1 MSSKESNYYTFHITS
16 EQRDALVS
24 HEHDLEGHKQ
34 ILQPIRN
41 AFDEYGFV
49 LVRNLL
55 DESLQKRICKAS
67 ESLMN
72 NTDKGKLFTSLEF
85 GPVFNTEETSF
96 REVAIKSAIPAL
108 VARVLLLD
116 TDDDTDTT
124 TLRLL
129 KDAFMAKGKE
139 EKHCG
144 WHVDDQVFWPTDA
157 NSSGVNVWIALNDM
171 PKKYGGGLAIS
182 PRSHR
187 AKWREEGYE
196 AIGSTPLLTP
206 DGVTPEWLMKTFG
219 RTCDIENLNKEVN
232 DIIEASKLELDY
244 EAGDCL
250 FCKRWLYH
258 RSVPVNALGQ
268 EYYTDDTTLSRYTIR
283 YERGNA
289 RLLKGISLEPSV
301 LMNTDNSGKT
311 LDTIC
316 ESDGPHYPQ
325 CWPPLDYGVQE
336 SKMDDMTKNILPL
349 AQVKKTQ
356 LVKEM
361 MAQAV
366 KAKTDAYSS

>member
-1 MSSKESNYYTFHITS
+1 MSSKKSNYYTFHITS

-24 HEHDLEGHKQ
+24 YEHDLEGHKQ
-34 ILQPIRN
+34 ILQPIREC
-41 AFDEYGFV
+41 FDEYGFV

-55 DESLQKRICKAS
+55 DESLQQRICKAS

-85 GPVFNTEETSF
+85 GPVFNTEDISF

-108 VARVLLLD
+108 VARVLLD
-116 TDDDTDTT
+116 TDDDKDTT

-157 NSSGVNVWIALNDM
+157 NSSGVNVWLALDNM
-171 PKKYGGGLAIS
+171 PKKYGGGLAIC
-182 PRSHR
+182 PRSHT

-196 AIGSTPLLTP
+196 SIGSTPMLTP
-206 DGVTPEWLMKTFG
+206 EGVTPEWLMKTFG
-219 RTCDIENLNKEVN
+219 RTCDIENLNKELN

-250 FCKRWLYH
+250 FCNRWLYH

-289 RLLKGISLEPSV
+289 KLLKGISLEPSV

-311 LDTIC
+311 LDEIC
-316 ESDGPHYPQ
+316 ESDPFYPQ
-325 CWPPLDYGVQE
+325 CWPPLEEDVDQE
-336 SKMDDMTKNILPL
+336 SRMDDIARNILPL
-349 AQVKKTQ
+349 AQVKKTK

-361 MAQAV
+361 MTQAV
-366 KAKTDAYSS
+366 KTKSDAYSS